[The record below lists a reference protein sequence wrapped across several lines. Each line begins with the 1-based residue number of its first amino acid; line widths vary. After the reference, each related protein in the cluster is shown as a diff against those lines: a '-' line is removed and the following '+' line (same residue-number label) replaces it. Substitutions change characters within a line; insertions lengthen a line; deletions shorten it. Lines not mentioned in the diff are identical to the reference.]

1 VAHVGNTATLAVGG
15 VGEDCD
21 CSAGGGDEAGDD
33 AEEGGLAGAVFAE
46 DDGRASGGEIGGH
59 VTQSGEGAVD
69 AGDRVQSCG
78 GGCFGTGWG
87 YGGHLMD
94 AIEYLH
100 ASIGL
105 TLGRMQRVRWMRRAN
120 ILKRTAVFLSAGLLV
135 AGLQA
140 QQASHLD
147 DASRKLSRDV
157 FQQLIEINT
166 TDSVGSTT
174 VAAEA
179 MRKRLIDAGFPA
191 EDVVVLGPNSR
202 KGNMVARYRGKEGS
216 GKKPVL
222 IIGHIDVVEAK
233 REDWTTD
240 PFVFT
245 EKDGYFYGRGTQD
258 MKESDAAVVT
268 SFIRLKREGFVPDRD
283 IILALTADEEGGKSN
298 GVDWLL
304 KNHRELVDA
313 GFALNADAGGLS
325 TEKGRPLNLGVEATE
340 KLYADFRL
348 TATNPGG
355 HSSLPKKDNAIY
367 HLADALGRLERYS
380 FPFELNAV
388 TRGYFEAMSKIETGE
403 LAADMRGVLK
413 APPDKAAVARLSE
426 EPLYNSTMRTTCVA
440 TMVQAGHAHNALPQ
454 RAEANVNCRIL
465 PGHTPA
471 EVRAELIRVIADP
484 KVEVK
489 LVNDAG
495 ALSDRNENDVSVTPP
510 PLNEEVFTAL
520 HRVTGQM
527 WPGLS
532 IVPEMET
539 GASDSKITM
548 SAGIPSYGFSGM
560 GIDGDD
566 VRAHGK
572 DERIGVESFYTGV
585 DFDYRYLKTLTGGG
599 K

>member
-1 VAHVGNTATLAVGG
+1 MNTLKMIGALFCVGIMATTV
-15 VGEDCD
+15 
-21 CSAGGGDEAGDD
+21 
-33 AEEGGLAGAVFAE
+33 
-46 DDGRASGGEIGGH
+46 H
-59 VTQSGEGAVD
+59 
-69 AGDRVQSCG
+69 
-78 GGCFGTGWG
+78 
-87 YGGHLMD
+87 
-94 AIEYLH
+94 
-100 ASIGL
+100 
-105 TLGRMQRVRWMRRAN
+105 
-120 ILKRTAVFLSAGLLV
+120 
-135 AGLQA
+135 A
-140 QQASHLD
+140 QQEPSLD
-147 DASRKLSRDV
+147 AASRQLAHDIFK
-157 FQQLIEINT
+157 QLIEINT

-179 MRKRLIDAGFPA
+179 MRKRLLDAGFPA
-191 EDVVVLGPNSR
+191 EDVGVLGPNER
-202 KGNMVARYRGKEGS
+202 NGNMVARFRGKPGS
-216 GKKPVL
+216 TKRPVL

-258 MKESDAAVVT
+258 MKESDAAVMT

-313 GFALNADAGGLS
+313 GFVLNADAGGLG
-325 TEKGRPLNLGVEATE
+325 TEKGKPVNLGVEATE
-340 KLYADFRL
+340 KLYADYQL
-348 TATNPGG
+348 TVTNPGG

-367 HLADALGRLERYS
+367 HLADALGRLEAYQ
-380 FPFELNAV
+380 FPVELNVV
-388 TRGYFEAMSKIETGE
+388 TRGYFEAMAKIETGQM
-403 LAADMRGVLK
+403 AADMRAVLK
-413 APPDKAAVARLSE
+413 APADAAAVARLSE
-426 EPLYNSTMRTTCVA
+426 SPLYNSTMRTTCVA
-440 TMVQAGHAHNALPQ
+440 TMVQAGHARNALPQ

-471 EVRAELIRVIADP
+471 EIRAELTKVFADP

-495 ALSDRNENDVSVTPP
+495 ALSDRDENEVSVTPP
-510 PLNEEVFTAL
+510 PLNKEVFAAL
-520 HRVTGQM
+520 HSVVERM
-527 WPGLS
+527 WPGLP

-548 SAGIPSYGFSGM
+548 AAGMPSYGFSGM
-560 GIDGDD
+560 GVDGDD

-585 DFDYRYLKTLTGGG
+585 NFDYLFLKALTG